1 MPNQWSATWNK
12 AEDRIL
18 RKLYSVHTVE
28 YIAKQIKGKT
38 PNQVSARAKRLKLK
52 KHEAVNLTGWRR
64 TYSEIV
70 DLADRLYNEGVTIDP
85 RDREVKPDVME
96 YALFRVYPHSLA
108 KYQKQMGLS
117 QVEVTELVA
126 AENNQPFYLTDI

>member
-1 MPNQWSATWNK
+1 
-12 AEDRIL
+12 
-18 RKLYSVHTVE
+18 LYSVHTVE